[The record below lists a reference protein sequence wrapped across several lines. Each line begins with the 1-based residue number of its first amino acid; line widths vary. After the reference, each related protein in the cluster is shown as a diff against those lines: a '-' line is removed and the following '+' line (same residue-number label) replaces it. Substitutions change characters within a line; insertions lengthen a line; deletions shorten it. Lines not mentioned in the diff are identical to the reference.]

1 MEKNYTKKEL
11 QDIYKKLDVV
21 KFFEHY
27 HAKQV
32 QQYGS
37 ELRMCCVLPGHNDLS
52 PSASFNIEKGIY
64 NCYVCGGRTIFT
76 LVKDLENLSSFV
88 DAVEFIKNKVGYDS
102 EDYDKITELL
112 QEFSELQNDNYDE
125 EEKPELVKIDL
136 SLHLEFEDA
145 FKHFLKVKSRVSKK
159 MISRWDIKYVTS
171 GYYKDRLVIP
181 IKYEAN
187 TYSFAARDMS
197 GQSEKWTK
205 LLKKAKRDKLTVI
218 ELAELRSKYECK
230 KIIYP
235 PLKNEEIYGQL
246 DIIYG
251 TSIKYLLFN
260 LDNAI
265 KRTTDYVIL
274 VEGVFDAMRLF
285 TLGYNAIALLGT
297 KLSKYNRT
305 ILLSK
310 FDKIYVAL
318 DNDVS
323 LIKKNAGQIATQKII
338 EDLKNYV
345 ECFSIVLPPNKDPDE
360 CSEEE
365 LKQCFDEATK
375 VEF

>member
-1 MEKNYTKKEL
+1 MEKYTKKEL
-11 QDIYKKLDVV
+11 ENIYKKLDVV

-27 HAKQV
+27 HVRQM
-32 QQYGS
+32 QQYGD
-37 ELRMCCVLPGHNDLS
+37 ELRMCCVLPDHNDMS
-52 PSASFNIEKGIY
+52 PSASFNTEQGIY
-64 NCYVCGGRTIFT
+64 NCYVCGGRNIFS
-76 LVKDLENLSSFV
+76 LVKDLENLPSFV
-88 DAVEFIKNKVGYDS
+88 DAVEFIKNKVGYNS
-102 EDYDKITELL
+102 EDYDKINELL
-112 QEFSELQNDNYDE
+112 EQFNELQVDNYDDD
-125 EEKPELVKIDL
+125 EKPELVKIDL
-136 SLHLEFEDA
+136 SVYPEFEDA
-145 FKHFLKVKSRVSKK
+145 FDHFLKVKSRVSRK
-159 MISRWDIKYVTS
+159 MIKKWDIKYATS

-181 IKYEAN
+181 IKYESS

-197 GQSEKWTK
+197 GQSEKWLK
-205 LLKKAKRDKLTVI
+205 LLKKAKKDKLTVI

-235 PLKNEEIYGQL
+235 PLKNEEIYGQMN
-246 DIIYG
+246 IIYG

-285 TLGYNAIALLGT
+285 TLGYNAIAILGT
-297 KLSKYNRT
+297 KLSKYNKA

-323 LIKKNAGQIATQKII
+323 TNKKNAGQLAAQKII
-338 EDLKNYV
+338 ESLISHID
-345 ECFSIVLPPNKDPDE
+345 CFNIVLPPNKDPDE

-365 LKQCFDEATK
+365 FKQCFDDAAK
-375 VEF
+375 IEF